1 MTQRLFFNLNSTCLF
16 SFARRLSLCKSF
28 LHLTTVKCFLHM
40 HWLKADVW
48 QTFTFLLVKS
58 AFLYMKFKQWNTQ
71 LDVGSSPGSSRYFFV
86 NTWASHSAKKTT
98 WCIRAGMCT
107 NWNTKIIAA
116 LHINCSYR
124 KELSLYLSKS
134 VLMLSI
140 QKNLAGIEDHLVWNL
155 HSPHHHDAIIISVA
169 KRISL
174 HPKILHLAGCPG
186 ILQRVG
192 FHL

>member
-1 MTQRLFFNLNSTCLF
+1 MLSAYALNDSW
-16 SFARRLSLCKSF
+16 
-28 LHLTTVKCFLHM
+28 
-40 HWLKADVW
+40 WLAH
-48 QTFTFLLVKS
+48 TYTFLLVKS
-58 AFLYMKFKQWNTQ
+58 VFLCIKFKAVKHLVWCWWLVEQQQVFLRKHLSITLCKKDNMMHK
-71 LDVGSSPGSSRYFFV
+71 SRYV
-86 NTWASHSAKKTT
+86 HQL
-98 WCIRAGMCT
+98 
-107 NWNTKIIAA
+107 NTKIIAA

-155 HSPHHHDAIIISVA
+155 HSPHHHDTIIISVA

-174 HPKILHLAGCPG
+174 HPRILHLAGCPE